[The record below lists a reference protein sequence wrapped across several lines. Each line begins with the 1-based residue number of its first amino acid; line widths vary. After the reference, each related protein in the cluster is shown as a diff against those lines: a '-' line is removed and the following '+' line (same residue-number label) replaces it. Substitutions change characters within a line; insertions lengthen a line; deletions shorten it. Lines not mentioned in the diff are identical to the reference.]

1 MFHFSE
7 LKLVKNGDLG
17 FQKRLDIC
25 SGFFKHLPQYIIDEA
40 NCIFVNSKNQIL
52 LVKNSENSWTLPG
65 GKVDEEISPKLA
77 ITKSLSKFEIDL
89 PTKKL
94 EQFCY
99 VKTNQIVE
107 GQLDNSGNPVWD
119 IESVQVIFL
128 CILEESESSLSEKL
142 DDKFKTKTKK
152 NGGKKL
158 NQNRNYQWVEI
169 GKIKTELK
177 EIYGLESLVDLVI
190 QLLGENVRVDL

>member
-99 VKTNQIVE
+99 VKTNQIV
-107 GQLDNSGNPVWD
+107 
-119 IESVQVIFL
+119 
-128 CILEESESSLSEKL
+128 
-142 DDKFKTKTKK
+142 
-152 NGGKKL
+152 
-158 NQNRNYQWVEI
+158 
-169 GKIKTELK
+169 
-177 EIYGLESLVDLVI
+177 LVL
-190 QLLGENVRVDL
+190 